1 MHAQLDLRIEV
12 AYFSTRDSFKEVVLS
27 TWDTVTCAH
36 MFTIHQ
42 LPSLI
47 GLQAIPKLGGGG
59 GGDEPPTP
67 MQIQFSYLANRTR
80 NSNQR

>member
-1 MHAQLDLRIEV
+1 MHAQLDLRTEV

-27 TWDTVTCAH
+27 TWETVICAH

-59 GGDEPPTP
+59 GTCKIC
-67 MQIQFSYLANRTR
+67 MINRYPSLVHGT
-80 NSNQR
+80 